1 MAECYIEKKDWKK
14 ILNYAQASYD
24 EWKAEIGGMAVCYKD
39 KDGDWVVAE
48 PVILKQEVDH
58 GSTSIDKDE
67 LAKYYTRTGMKW
79 KKKDFRFCWW
89 HSHHNMGAFWSK
101 TDTDT
106 IEEYE
111 DGDLSFALVVCLN
124 GDYKFRVSMWKPF
137 VSHQDVKLNING
149 EKNKTDVPKKIM
161 EEVKELCEKPTS
173 KWETQRG
180 VNSYNGYYTQHYR
193 SSDQQT
199 ALFGMEDAQKNIKEA
214 NFLIEKQGKWQ
225 DQLIDGEL
233 MHDRYVEMVKNMNND
248 LEKRGSIFRL
258 QPFPN
263 PIDDEVIYSA
273 IPDAYVFEVGK
284 DGKPIVDPE
293 VDEWNQSFGVY

>member
-1 MAECYIEKKDWKK
+1 
-14 ILNYAQASYD
+14 
-24 EWKAEIGGMAVCYKD
+24 
-39 KDGDWVVAE
+39 
-48 PVILKQEVDH
+48 
-58 GSTSIDKDE
+58 
-67 LAKYYTRTGMKW
+67 
-79 KKKDFRFCWW
+79 
-89 HSHHNMGAFWSK
+89 
-101 TDTDT
+101 
-106 IEEYE
+106 
-111 DGDLSFALVVCLN
+111 
-124 GDYKFRVSMWKPF
+124 MWKPF
-137 VSHQDVKLNING
+137 VSHQDVTLNVIG

-199 ALFGMEDAQKNIKEA
+199 ALFGMEDAQKNVKEA